1 MPTEPQASLS
11 LFCSIVLLSFTESS
25 TDPIAVAAVL
35 KTSGANPRLVM
46 HITGESLLNDG
57 SSVVLF
63 TIAMS
68 VWFEYIDLAGV
79 KDEESINSVAEGL
92 IFFLREALGGCV
104 VGTVIGFALDFVLG
118 LLDTNMEKN
127 FDILQPVTAIM
138 VSYGCYYVCDEMVNV
153 SGMIGVVACGLFV
166 NRYGKG
172 LINDEELMNDYLVL
186 VRSLLIV

>member
-1 MPTEPQASLS
+1 MSAEPQASL
-11 LFCSIVLLSFTESS
+11 LLSFTLNPS

-35 KTSGANPRLVM
+35 KTSGASPRLVM

-68 VWFEYIDLAGV
+68 VWFGYIDLAGV
-79 KDEESINSVAEGL
+79 EENIDSVAAGL

-104 VGTVIGFALDFVLG
+104 VGTVIGFALDYVLG

-138 VSYGCYYVCDEMVNV
+138 VSYGCYYVCDEMVQV
-153 SGMIGVVACGLFV
+153 SGMIGVVACGLVV

-186 VRSLLIV
+186 VRSPSL